1 MHAPRLSGGPAR
13 GIGAGEPGEVP
24 QGVGVVDRVGSDDA
38 IDVRSL
44 DDAFDRYL
52 DLLAG
57 AGVRDGGY
65 FDDLVG
71 NMARGRVGSDR
82 GGDALA
88 ELLVE

>member
-52 DLLAG
+52 DLLG
-57 AGVRDGGY
+57 IVNLTGPPSGMING
-65 FDDLVG
+65 
-71 NMARGRVGSDR
+71 
-82 GGDALA
+82 
-88 ELLVE
+88 